1 MKLNYL
7 NRIPSQEHEEF
18 LNDEIFKNQEKFE
31 DINQNG
37 SDNDENNSKR
47 QFQMNNLRDY
57 VKNVLVE
64 HMNTNQMRDFVDDLR
79 KDYQSR
85 NIKSASKKTIK
96 K

>member
-1 MKLNYL
+1 LKLNYL